1 VRRRKTEFSN
11 YRDVLFGS
19 GINMDDFAS
28 QIYSQVHQIPH
39 GKVATYGD
47 IAKFAGYPGYAR
59 QVGRLMATL
68 PEGSKLPWHRVI
80 NAKGMISLSGN
91 DLQRQRERL
100 LQEGIEVAESGKLRL
115 AKYRWD
121 GR

>member
-1 VRRRKTEFSN
+1 
-11 YRDVLFGS
+11 
-19 GINMDDFAS
+19 MDDFAS

-47 IAKFAGYPGYAR
+47 IAKFAGFPGYAR

-91 DLQRQRERL
+91 DLHRQRERL
-100 LQEGIEVAESGKLRL
+100 LQEGIEIAESGKLKL
-115 AKYRWD
+115 ARYRWD

>member
-1 VRRRKTEFSN
+1 
-11 YRDVLFGS
+11 
-19 GINMDDFAS
+19 MDDFAN
-28 QIYSQVHQIPH
+28 QIYTLVHQIPY

-80 NAKGMISLSGN
+80 NAKGMISLTGDN
-91 DLQRQRERL
+91 LQRQRKKL
-100 LQEGIEVAESGKLRL
+100 LGEGIAVSEAGKIKL
-115 AKYRWD
+115 ANYRWD
-121 GR
+121 GSWYN